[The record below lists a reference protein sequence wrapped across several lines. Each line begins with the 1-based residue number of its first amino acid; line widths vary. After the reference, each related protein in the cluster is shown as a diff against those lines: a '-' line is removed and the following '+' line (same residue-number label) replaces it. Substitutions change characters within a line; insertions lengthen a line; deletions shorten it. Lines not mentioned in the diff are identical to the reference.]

1 MSTDGKH
8 TISMRVH
15 DRPGVLSRIAQ
26 VFARRGFN
34 VDSLVVSAGHQPGFS
49 RMTISCEG
57 DPDQLEQIV
66 KQLEKLVDTVHA
78 TEHTSESTV
87 EREMALVKVT
97 ATPENRSEILQIA
110 ECFRGK
116 AVDITE
122 ESMVVEVPGNS
133 EKIDAFERL
142 LETFGIIERV
152 RSGKVVIARGTG
164 IT

>member
-57 DPDQLEQIV
+57 DPAQLEQIV

-97 ATPENRSEILQIA
+97 ATPENRGEILQIT

-122 ESMVVEVPGNS
+122 ESMVVEVTGNS

>member
-1 MSTDGKH
+1 MSKDGKH

-34 VDSLVVSAGHQPGFS
+34 IDSLVVSAGHQTGFS

-57 DPDQLEQIV
+57 DPAQLEQIV

-78 TEHTSESTV
+78 TEHMSEITV

-97 ATPENRSEILQIA
+97 ANPENRSEILQIA

-122 ESMVVEVPGNS
+122 AVSYTHLTLPTSDLV
-133 EKIDAFERL
+133 
-142 LETFGIIERV
+142 
-152 RSGKVVIARGTG
+152 
-164 IT
+164 